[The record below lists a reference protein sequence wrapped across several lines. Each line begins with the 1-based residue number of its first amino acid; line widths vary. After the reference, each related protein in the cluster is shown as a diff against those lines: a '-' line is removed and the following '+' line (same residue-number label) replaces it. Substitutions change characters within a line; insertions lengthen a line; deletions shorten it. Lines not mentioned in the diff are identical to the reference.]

1 MPTTES
7 FAETFATLRRIL
19 ERHGKH
25 LKVVVDKPGDF
36 QLASPTLVDRIGRPL
51 FAAAV
56 QIKKNYVTF
65 HVIGIDTPELL
76 KGMSPTLRKRMQGK
90 MCFNFTAIDSEQ
102 ARELAAVT
110 KKSIERFEKIQLPWS

>member
-19 ERHGKH
+19 ERHGKQ
-25 LKVVVDKPGDF
+25 LKVIVDKPGDF

-56 QIKKNYVTF
+56 QIKKNYVSF

-90 MCFNFTAIDSEQ
+90 MCFNFTAIDPEQ
-102 ARELAAVT
+102 AKELAAVT
-110 KKSIERFEKIQLPWS
+110 KKRLERFEKIQLPWS